1 MRFTPPQEY
10 HADNPPAL
18 LVLFDLDDPAAVERL
33 HHERAGWQEDS
44 DIEMLAPDRA
54 VLLVYAGGARRL
66 AR

>member
-1 MRFTPPQEY
+1 MVAPQPEEY
-10 HADNPPAL
+10 HHDNPATL

-33 HHERAGWQEDS
+33 HHERAAWQGDS
-44 DIEMLAPDRA
+44 DIEMLGPDRA